1 VLVTH
6 TIEIPTE
13 RLTLRPFEPADLE
26 AFVAYRSDPEVA
38 RYQGWTSAFSM
49 PDAERFLVDQQGIA
63 FTQPGA
69 WLQLAMV
76 DRETG
81 AVRGDCAVHTLDDQP
96 GTTEVG
102 VTLAPASHGSGYAT
116 EALGAVVAAL
126 FEQQAMHRVFAN
138 TDERN
143 APVHRLLERLGFRR
157 EGRMVEADRFKDEWT
172 TVCVYA
178 LLAREWQARG

>member
-1 VLVTH
+1 MLVAR

-13 RLTLRPFEPADLE
+13 RLTLRPFESIDLE
-26 AFVAYRSDPEVA
+26 AFVAYRSDPGVA

-49 PDAERFLVDQQGIA
+49 PDAERFLADQQGIA
-63 FTQPGA
+63 FAQPGA
-69 WLQLAMV
+69 WLQLAMI

-81 AVRGDCAVHTLDDQP
+81 VVRGDCAVHTLDDQP
-96 GTTEVG
+96 ATTEVG
-102 VTLAPASHGSGYAT
+102 VTLAPGSQGSGYAT

-126 FEQQAMHRVFAN
+126 FEQAGMHRVFAN

-143 APVHRLLERLGFRR
+143 RSVHRLLERLGFRR
-157 EGRMVEADRFKDEWT
+157 EGCMVEADRFKDEWT

-178 LLAREWQARG
+178 TLAREWQVRA